1 MELVDLLQDMDEKPV
16 EEDSIMGTPA
26 NVEQDADVDSD
37 DAEYSRIFDEE
48 TLILN
53 EEERLLLLL
62 YLVF

>member
-16 EEDSIMGTPA
+16 EEDSVMGTPA

-53 EEERLLLLL
+53 EEER
-62 YLVF
+62 